1 MVHPSA
7 AMTQV
12 ELHVRN
18 SGLCWAQAH
27 HTMKGAP
34 RKDIQFYATW
44 AELIHPQHGT
54 VLFDTGYTSRFHDA
68 TARFPNSIYA
78 NLTAVEIEPS
88 EEAHAQVDPTE
99 VKHVLLSH
107 LHADHVGGLRNFA
120 HAQCWTSAACKH
132 EFATLPRWRGFSKGL
147 LHELMPD
154 QWLDTCNTFESC
166 NAVDHPQLGQGWDVF
181 GDESIV
187 MFSFPGH
194 AAGQHGALIQSS
206 NHGPVLLAADAIW
219 NLKAITEGRTPH
231 PIVRLFFDDWKAYHR
246 TLDKLR
252 AFHAAHPDVPVLG
265 THCPTTYKW
274 VKAPRPS

>member
-1 MVHPSA
+1 
-7 AMTQV
+7 MTPLPV
-12 ELHVRN
+12 FP
-18 SGLCWAQAH
+18 
-27 HTMKGAP
+27 TP
-34 RKDIQFYATW
+34 FT
-44 AELIHPQHGT
+44 P
-54 VLFDTGYTSRFHDA
+54 TSRLSRLSLQRKR
-68 TARFPNSIYA
+68 TLKSFP
-78 NLTAVEIEPS
+78 PK
-88 EEAHAQVDPTE
+88 

-107 LHADHVGGLRNFA
+107 LHADHVGGLRDYA

-147 LHELMPD
+147 LHDLMPD

-194 AAGQHGALIQSS
+194 AAGQHGALIQTS

-246 TLDKLR
+246 TWTSCAPSMPRTQKC
-252 AFHAAHPDVPVLG
+252 PSWEPIVPPHTG
-265 THCPTTYKW
+265 G
-274 VKAPRPS
+274 